1 MILTLG
7 IKILI
12 RSGGIYCSYNN
23 KYGHNLDPTY
33 LKGIK
38 MQSPFCILTSYHGKF
53 RNLGNL
59 YISTFSTSTWLYCPF
74 RIHPVS
80 STSALSF
87 FRKKIKSFNQTKLT
101 TNQHRWKPQPFL
113 CLCQLDKVAEKNP
126 WFHKYSLFL
135 VYQ

>member
-1 MILTLG
+1 MHFDDILTLG

-12 RSGGIYCSYNN
+12 RSGGRYCSYNN

-74 RIHPVS
+74 RIQPVS

-87 FRKKIKSFNQTKLT
+87 LRKKIKSFNYTKLT
-101 TNQHRWKPQPFL
+101 TNSIDGNQSHFYVYANWTK
-113 CLCQLDKVAEKNP
+113 
-126 WFHKYSLFL
+126 SLKKILGFTNIH
-135 VYQ
+135 YF

>member
-1 MILTLG
+1 MATLQADDGTRLTLRKLVALSSYNKHVHFDDILTLG
-7 IKILI
+7 VKILI
-12 RSGGIYCSYNN
+12 RSGGRYCSYNN

-87 FRKKIKSFNQTKLT
+87 FRKKIKSFN
-101 TNQHRWKPQPFL
+101 
-113 CLCQLDKVAEKNP
+113 
-126 WFHKYSLFL
+126 
-135 VYQ
+135 